1 MKDTPLSRRE
11 FLERTSKA
19 AGLAAFASLGAVFL
33 HEAERH
39 PFAEDEATVLQ
50 RDLRTGDMRTGDMRT
65 GDGGPRLA
73 IVHGDDP
80 AAMTAAA
87 LAAMGGIDAHV
98 SPGDFVVVKPNIGW
112 DRRPEQAANT
122 NPAVVGEIVRQCV
135 AAGASRVVVT
145 DVTCNDATRCFNR
158 SGIAAAARE
167 AGAEIQL
174 PQEAHF
180 REVNM
185 GGHMLG
191 TQMVYDVYLEADKF
205 INVPIAKHHSL
216 TRVTLG
222 MKNLYGILGGNR
234 SRLHQEIDQSICDL
248 ATFLQPTLIVLDATR
263 VLLRNGPQ
271 GGSLAD
277 VEARNMLV
285 ISNDQVALDACGG
298 ELFFNLS
305 AMDMPWLA
313 LAEKQ
318 GLGSPSWRD
327 IPYDEIT
334 L

>member
-1 MKDTPLSRRE
+1 MKESPLSRRE
-11 FLERTSKA
+11 FLERTGKA
-19 AGLAAFASLGAVFL
+19 AGLAAFASAGAFFL
-33 HEAERH
+33 HEPVRH
-39 PFAEDEATVLQ
+39 PFAQSDTEVQ
-50 RDLRTGDMRTGDMRT
+50 KRDLRAGDA
-65 GDGGPRLA
+65 GPQLA
-73 IVHGDDP
+73 VVRGADP

-87 LAAMGGIDAHV
+87 LEAMGGIAAFIA
-98 SPGDFVVVKPNIGW
+98 PGDYVVVKPNIGW

-122 NPAVVGEIVRQCV
+122 HPDVVGEIVRQCV
-135 AAGASRVVVT
+135 DAGASRVVVT

-174 PQEAHF
+174 AQEAHF

-191 TQMVYDVYLEADKF
+191 TQLVYDVYLEADKF

-216 TRVTLG
+216 TRATLG

-234 SRLHQEIDQSICDL
+234 SRLHQEIDKSLCDL
-248 ATFLQPTLIVLDATR
+248 GAFLQPTLVVLDATR

-277 VEARNMLV
+277 VEQRNMLV

-298 ELFFNLS
+298 ELFFDLS
-305 AMDMPWLA
+305 PEDMPWLA
-313 LAEKQ
+313 LAENE
-318 GLGSPSWRD
+318 GLGSSAWRE
-327 IPYDEIT
+327 IPYEEIT
-334 L
+334 I